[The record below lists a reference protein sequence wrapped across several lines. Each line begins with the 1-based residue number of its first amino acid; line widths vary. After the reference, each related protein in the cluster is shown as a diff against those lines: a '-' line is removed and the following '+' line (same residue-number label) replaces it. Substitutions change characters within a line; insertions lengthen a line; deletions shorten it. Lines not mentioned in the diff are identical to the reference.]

1 MNEWRCGTCGAVWTQ
16 GAHTPDCTECGG
28 GAMERDCL
36 LCGGGCGGRW
46 TRAPMDSNDFG
57 EAHWVGGCRLPRE
70 EQFRL
75 MQELADRERPD
86 ASA

>member
-1 MNEWRCGTCGAVWTQ
+1 
-16 GAHTPDCTECGG
+16 
-28 GAMERDCL
+28 
-36 LCGGGCGGRW
+36 
-46 TRAPMDSNDFG
+46 MDSNDFG

-86 ASA
+86 ASP